1 MNDLPSSPVTSI
13 PPSSCSGTTE
23 GRFLAFNTVIET
35 KIVLDDGLDAAE
47 AALLVEQLRAECE
60 RYESLLSR
68 TRPTSDVARL
78 NRSRGDFVRIERATW
93 EALQLGC
100 FYSAQSAGY
109 FDITMGALT
118 QLWDFRR
125 KTVPDERAVAQ
136 ALGHVGWGQLE
147 FLDADGCY
155 LVRRID
161 PELLVDVGGCA
172 KGYIA
177 DRLMELLA
185 RAGVRNVYLSL
196 GGNVAV
202 SGTNERGRPWNIG
215 VRNPAGPGV
224 VGTVPL
230 TAGSLVTSGVDERY
244 FMQGGRRH
252 HHILDC
258 RTGRPAESDVASV
271 TVISGRSSDGDGFST
286 ALLCM
291 GFERAAAFVEERPEI
306 EAVFVLVDGTVR
318 SSSGAVFA
326 PRG

>member
-147 FLDADGCY
+147 FLSTDDCY
-155 LVRRID
+155 LARKID

-177 DRLMELLA
+177 DRLMEFLVQ
-185 RAGVRNVYLSL
+185 AGARNVYLSL
-196 GGNVAV
+196 GGNVTV
-202 SGTNERGRPWNIG
+202 RGTNERGRPWNIG
-215 VRNPAGPGV
+215 VRNPVGPGV

-230 TAGSLVTSGVDERY
+230 TAGSMVTSGVDERY
-244 FMQGGRRH
+244 FIYNGRRY

-258 RTGRPAESDVASV
+258 RTGRPAESDLASV
-271 TVISGRSSDGDGFST
+271 TVVSGRSSDGDGFST

-291 GFERAAAFVEERPEI
+291 GYERAAVFVEGRPEI
-306 EAVFVLVDGTVR
+306 EAVFVLSDGTVR
-318 SSSGAVFA
+318 SSSGVVFA
-326 PRG
+326 PRD